1 MCGQS
6 VVLSKEE
13 YKLFCSEGK
22 IAPPS
27 NSDTATEM
35 SRKKAFELR
44 DREYTQKLLEK
55 VSPVMKNSLHMN

>member
-1 MCGQS
+1 LCGQS
-6 VVLSKEE
+6 VVLTKEE

-22 IAPPS
+22 IIPPS
-27 NSDTATEM
+27 NSDPATEM

-55 VSPVMKNSLHMN
+55 VSVIPNSLLLN